1 MAARRKARPRPSA
14 RPKRRPPAARPAKPR
29 SPPKAA
35 RFVGRDPSPVLDHYP
50 PKDPALAPRG
60 PPKPP
65 QAAAPPPGAPAP
77 ATPPSAPSTGSPGAP
92 TGTGI
97 PLLTLERPFDADEF
111 AQQLGETLIEV
122 KVPRDQLAEVL
133 RRVADFMGFGIYVY
147 EIAVRPAPT
156 ELLNDFVVTLRRVD
170 FQAAKPGWVPFEEKG
185 RSDSPFGPE
194 GRR

>member
-1 MAARRKARPRPSA
+1 M
-14 RPKRRPPAARPAKPR
+14 
-29 SPPKAA
+29 
-35 RFVGRDPSPVLDHYP
+35 GRDASPVLDKYP

-60 PPKPP
+60 PPRPP
-65 QAAAPPPGAPAP
+65 TAPVAPPSGAALHPGAPANPSP
-77 ATPPSAPSTGSPGAP
+77 ATVPTSGAGATASTSPPPLT
-92 TGTGI
+92 
-97 PLLTLERPFDADEF
+97 PLLSLERPFDPDEF

-133 RRVADFMGFGIYVY
+133 RRVAEFMGFGIYVY

-170 FQAAKPGWVPFEEKG
+170 FQPARSGWVPFEEKG

>member
-1 MAARRKARPRPSA
+1 VS
-14 RPKRRPPAARPAKPR
+14 
-29 SPPKAA
+29 
-35 RFVGRDPSPVLDHYP
+35 PSPVL
-50 PKDPALAPRG
+50 
-60 PPKPP
+60 
-65 QAAAPPPGAPAP
+65 
-77 ATPPSAPSTGSPGAP
+77 GS
-92 TGTGI
+92 
-97 PLLTLERPFDADEF
+97 LLTLERPFDPDDF

-156 ELLNDFVVTLRRVD
+156 ELLNDFIVTLRRVD
-170 FQAAKPGWVPFEEKG
+170 FQPAKPGWVPFEEKG